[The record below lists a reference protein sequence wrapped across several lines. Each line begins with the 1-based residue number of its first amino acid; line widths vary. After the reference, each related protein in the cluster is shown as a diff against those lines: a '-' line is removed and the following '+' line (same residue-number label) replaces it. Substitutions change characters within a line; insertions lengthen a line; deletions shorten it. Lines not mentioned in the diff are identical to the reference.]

1 MPTLN
6 VGISRKQATPSKE
19 VMEKSAAPVPM
30 TGVGVAAEQNMRL
43 SSSSSEFYKLYS
55 PMADR
60 MAEAARQSTNGACWT
75 SVVCI
80 CSPGDQYLW
89 ESDWSLRQLL
99 K

>member
-1 MPTLN
+1 M
-6 VGISRKQATPSKE
+6 TPSKE
-19 VMEKSAAPVPM
+19 VVEKAPPPVP
-30 TGVGVAAEQNMRL
+30 GSGAGVAAEQNMRL

-75 SVVCI
+75 SVVYNC
-80 CSPGDQYLW
+80 QHFW
-89 ESDWSLRQLL
+89 ESDRPLRQPL